1 MYDSTLSLPPLNYA
15 SIQAFRRREYMPL
28 REGVLWQIR
37 VGIVRLLTIGEEGSL
52 ITLGFWGAGDL
63 VGHPLA
69 RIQPCQIECL
79 TNVEAMRLEIGQCG
93 NLQQVMLTHIAQM
106 QELIRIRHGQIAKR
120 LQLLL
125 TWLATKFGSPTEQ
138 GHLINLRLTHQ
149 QIAEAI
155 GTSRVTVTRLLLE
168 LERNNCIGYSGQ
180 QCIIL
185 HDHGWEIPIS
195 GY

>member
-1 MYDSTLSLPPLNYA
+1 
-15 SIQAFRRREYMPL
+15 MPL
-28 REGVLWQIR
+28 REQILWQIR
-37 VGIVRLLTIGEEGSL
+37 VGTVRLFTIGEEGSL
-52 ITLGFWGAGDL
+52 ITLGFWGTGDL

-79 TNVEAMRLEIGQCG
+79 TNVEAARLEIGQCG

-106 QELIRIRHGQIAKR
+106 QELIRIRHGQIAQR

-125 TWLATKFGSPTEQ
+125 NWLAAKFGSPTEQ

-168 LERNNCIGYSGQ
+168 LERNNCICYSRQ

-185 HDHGWEIPIS
+185 HNHGWESSVS